1 MNGLILELV
10 GGPLRAMRRATF
22 WWSLGLAALIAATIS
37 IWPAFKGSSGLSQA
51 IDQLP
56 AGVVQ
61 AFGLADFGTPAGFLR
76 ANLYDFFVPLLIVI
90 AAVVLVNGQTASEE
104 ASGRLELYLAQPI
117 DRRAVLLGRAIA
129 ALVALAV
136 ISVVL
141 LIVQLGADAAVD
153 LGIDTGYLVSTIA
166 LCALLGRP
174 PRQPRGRD
182 RRSAGAPVPRAGS
195 RHRRRLRRMCR
206 LLAVPYQRRARAL
219 ATPFALGLGVRRQPA
234 RERNGPV
241 ALRGAGGAVGH
252 PDGDRRVRGRPAGH
266 LGSVTGAARNDRIHV
281 EGRAKADAES
291 PNWG

>member
-1 MNGLILELV
+1 MNARILELV

-22 WWSLGLAALIAATIS
+22 WWCLGLAALIAATIS

-90 AAVVLVNGQTASEE
+90 AAVVLANGQTASEE

-129 ALVALAV
+129 VLVALAV

-166 LCALLGRP
+166 LCALLGALHGSLAVAIAGVRARP
-174 PRQPRGRD
+174 SLVLGVGIGVAI
-182 RRSAGAPVPRAGS
+182 AGCVVASLFPLSSVLAPW
-195 RHRRRLRRMCR
+195 RHISPWDWAFGGNSLEQATDLWRYAA
-206 LLAVPYQRRARAL
+206 LAVPSVILTAIGLVAVTRRDIS
-219 ATPFALGLGVRRQPA
+219 
-234 RERNGPV
+234 
-241 ALRGAGGAVGH
+241 GA
-252 PDGDRRVRGRPAGH
+252 
-266 LGSVTGAARNDRIHV
+266 
-281 EGRAKADAES
+281 
-291 PNWG
+291 

>member
-1 MNGLILELV
+1 MNARIIELV
-10 GGPLRAMRRATF
+10 GGPLRAMRRAVF
-22 WWSLGLAALIAATIS
+22 WWCLGLAALVAATIS
-37 IWPAFKGSSGLSQA
+37 IWPAFKGSSGISQA

-90 AAVVLVNGQTASEE
+90 AAVVLANGQTASEE

-166 LCALLGRP
+166 LCALLGALHGSLAVAIAGVRARP
-174 PRQPRGRD
+174 SLVLGVGIGVAI
-182 RRSAGAPVPRAGS
+182 AGCVVASLFPLSSVLAPW
-195 RHRRRLRRMCR
+195 RHLSPWDWAFGGNPLEQATDLWRYAA
-206 LLAVPYQRRARAL
+206 LAVPSVILTSVGMFAVARRDIS
-219 ATPFALGLGVRRQPA
+219 
-234 RERNGPV
+234 
-241 ALRGAGGAVGH
+241 GA
-252 PDGDRRVRGRPAGH
+252 
-266 LGSVTGAARNDRIHV
+266 
-281 EGRAKADAES
+281 
-291 PNWG
+291 

>member
-1 MNGLILELV
+1 MNALILELV

-22 WWSLGLAALIAATIS
+22 WWCLGLAALIAATIS

-51 IDQLP
+51 IEQLP

-90 AAVVLVNGQTASEE
+90 AAVVLANGQTASEE
-104 ASGRLELYLAQPI
+104 ASGRLELLLAQPI

-141 LIVQLGADAAVD
+141 LIVQLVADAAVD

-166 LCALLGRP
+166 LCALLGALHGSLAVAIAGVRARP
-174 PRQPRGRD
+174 SLVLGVGIGVAI
-182 RRSAGAPVPRAGS
+182 AGCVVASLFPLSGVLAPW
-195 RHRRRLRRMCR
+195 RHISPWDWAFGGNPLEQATDLWRYAA
-206 LLAVPYQRRARAL
+206 LAVPSAILTTIGLVAVTRRDIS
-219 ATPFALGLGVRRQPA
+219 
-234 RERNGPV
+234 
-241 ALRGAGGAVGH
+241 GA
-252 PDGDRRVRGRPAGH
+252 
-266 LGSVTGAARNDRIHV
+266 
-281 EGRAKADAES
+281 
-291 PNWG
+291 